1 VFGFWSL
8 TLYNAEHFFHPNAPN
23 RYSLGTKNKTLK
35 LNPDGS
41 LTLYAEPSLPARIK
55 KANWLPAPQ
64 GHFLLYLRAYWGRP
78 TDPRWHMGAPGDH
91 FCARNG
97 NAY

>member
-8 TLYNAEHFFHPNAPN
+8 TLYNAEHFFHPNALN

-35 LNPDGS
+35 RNPDGS
-41 LTLYAEPSLPARIK
+41 LTLYTGAKSPGKDKRKQLAAPAAGPLFAVPSRVL
-55 KANWLPAPQ
+55 
-64 GHFLLYLRAYWGRP
+64 GRP
-78 TDPRWHMGAPGDH
+78 TDPRWHMGAPRDH